1 MITKFDQFNEMVTSQ
16 DVKNNL
22 DLGIEKTDDQQPN
35 PNQQPQQNAGI
46 QKNATLKVTDVQQRI
61 LDINNQKKIVNQEII
76 NLQGAQRDLA
86 PNNPGDPQNDQKL
99 KVFVNDQQEKIKIQQ
114 QKLKVLDDEIKNL
127 QIEIA
132 RHKENYL

>member
-16 DVKNNL
+16 DMKNNL
-22 DLGIEKTDDQQPN
+22 DLGIEKTDAQQPN
-35 PNQQPQQNAGI
+35 PNQPQQQNAGI

-61 LDINNQKKIVNQEII
+61 LDLNNQKKIVNQEII

-86 PNNPGDPQNDQKL
+86 PNNPGDPQNAQKL

-127 QIEIA
+127 QSEIA
-132 RHKENYL
+132 RHKQNYL